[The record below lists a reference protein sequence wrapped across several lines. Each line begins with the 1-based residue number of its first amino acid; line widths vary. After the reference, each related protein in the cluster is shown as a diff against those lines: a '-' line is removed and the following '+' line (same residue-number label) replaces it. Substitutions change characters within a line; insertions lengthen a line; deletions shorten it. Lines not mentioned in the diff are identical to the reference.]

1 MKSGCDVKIIDDA
14 PAGDLNSMRRPV
26 ALIILLLLLAGAGYY
41 VYKNGLKKP
50 DWANSVFSSS
60 ADGAT
65 TAKVKAAFGLSK
77 RVSAYEINVTTKD
90 GVVTLTGKAPSED
103 VKSLAAEIARDTEG
117 VKEVVNQIEVNAT
130 AQPTSES
137 VRVEDLE
144 IRTAILESFAR
155 SPELGGKN
163 IEVKVENR
171 TVTLS
176 GSVDTPAQ
184 KNGAEQTARA
194 VDGVAGVTNNL
205 AVANPEAATEPPQAT
220 APPAD
225 PGFDLAKR
233 IKFELYETG
242 AFDTLSMDV
251 KVEEGTATLS
261 GTVRSRAE
269 QLLAERVAQ
278 SVQGVKKVV
287 NQLKVAAAPA
297 RR

>member
-1 MKSGCDVKIIDDA
+1 
-14 PAGDLNSMRRPV
+14 MRRPIT
-26 ALIILLLLLAGAGYY
+26 LIVLLLLAGGAGYY
-41 VYKNGLKKP
+41 IYSHGLKKP
-50 DWANSVFSSS
+50 DWVNSLFSSS

-77 RVSAYEINVTTKD
+77 RVSGHDISVTTTD

-117 VKEVVNQIEVNAT
+117 VKEVTNQIEVDPT
-130 AQPTSES
+130 AKPTSES

-144 IRTAILESFAR
+144 IRTTILESFAR

-171 TVTLS
+171 VVTLS

-194 VDGVAGVTNNL
+194 VDGVGGVTNNL
-205 AVANPEAATEPPQAT
+205 TVTNPQAATEPPAS
-220 APPAD
+220 ASAPAD
-225 PGFDLAKR
+225 PGVDLAKR
-233 IKFELYETG
+233 VKFELYETG
-242 AFDTLSMDV
+242 AFDTLTMNAKAED
-251 KVEEGTATLS
+251 GTITLS
-261 GTVRSRAE
+261 GTVRTRAE

-278 SVQGVKKVV
+278 GVPGVKKVV
-287 NQLKVAAAPA
+287 SELKVAAAAAPA
-297 RR
+297 RK

>member
-1 MKSGCDVKIIDDA
+1 
-14 PAGDLNSMRRPV
+14 MRRPV
-26 ALIILLLLLAGAGYY
+26 ALIILLLLAGGAGYY

-50 DWANSVFSSS
+50 DWTNSVFSSS

-90 GVVTLTGKAPSED
+90 GVVTLTGKTPSED

-117 VKEVVNQIEVNAT
+117 VKDVVNQIEVNAT

-163 IEVKVENR
+163 VEVKVENR

-205 AVANPEAATEPPQAT
+205 AVANPQAATEPPQAT

-251 KVEEGTATLS
+251 KAEEGTVTLS

-269 QLLAERVAQ
+269 QLLAERIAQ
-278 SVQGVKKVV
+278 SVPGVKKVV